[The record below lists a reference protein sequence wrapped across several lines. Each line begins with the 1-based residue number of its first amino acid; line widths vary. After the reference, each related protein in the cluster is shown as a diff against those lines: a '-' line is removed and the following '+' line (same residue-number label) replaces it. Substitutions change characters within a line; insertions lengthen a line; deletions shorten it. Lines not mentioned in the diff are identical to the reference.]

1 MDELLQRRQ
10 TVRIPIVGRLAA
22 RARPSLDVRLLDLSL
37 AGTRIEHLD
46 LLRPGLRCTLE
57 FPAATG
63 SLVVSA
69 RVVWSNVIGTEQ
81 SPAGERLLRY
91 QSGLEFVGLTAKQQ
105 AALVSILERLTP
117 GGGVGDARLSL

>member
-37 AGTRIEHLD
+37 AGARIEHLD
-46 LLRPGLRCTLE
+46 LLRPGLPCTLKV
-57 FPAATG
+57 PAAIG

-69 RVVWSNVIGTEQ
+69 RVVWSSVIGSEQ

-91 QSGLEFVGLTAKQQ
+91 QSGLVFVGLTAKQQ

-117 GGGVGDARLSL
+117 GGGVGEARLSL